1 MKKYRYILL
10 IIAFILLATI
20 VFPSNPAKAEP
31 LPPTIDQPASVDSDS
46 SSIQFIGCGPV
57 YLQAVNAAFEQQV
70 VELVNIERSNAGLPP
85 LKRSDALEA
94 AARYHAKDMA
104 VDQYFSHDS
113 YDAGNIWVCNCF
125 TRMKSFYPGG
135 GWMGENIAAG
145 FSTPASVMEGW
156 MDSQGHRENI
166 LNPHYREI
174 GVGYYAGGPWSHYW
188 VQDFGEQS
196 NSYPIVIDQEKA
208 VTEVPQVELYLYGEG
223 TWNEMRLKNDS
234 DAWSEWK
241 PFAENV
247 QWQLD
252 WVQGI
257 HTVSVELRA
266 SGQTYAGASA
276 SDNIEL
282 TTSGSELGNLPDTIS
297 YVYNLKTHELL
308 PGIVELQPLNV
319 RSDSPIEWQVTNSSG
334 WIEISNTNGTTPD
347 GRLLI
352 QPAEE
357 ALRKIGE
364 YMGSFV
370 VGANSDIQV
379 LGSPKEITV
388 RLIVVECLDNQVF
401 LPTIQK

>member
-1 MKKYRYILL
+1 
-10 IIAFILLATI
+10 
-20 VFPSNPAKAEP
+20 
-31 LPPTIDQPASVDSDS
+31 
-46 SSIQFIGCGPV
+46 
-57 YLQAVNAAFEQQV
+57 
-70 VELVNIERSNAGLPP
+70 
-85 LKRSDALEA
+85 
-94 AARYHAKDMA
+94 
-104 VDQYFSHDS
+104 
-113 YDAGNIWVCNCF
+113 
-125 TRMKSFYPGG
+125 
-135 GWMGENIAAG
+135 MGENIAAG
-145 FSTPASVMEGW
+145 FSTPASVMQGW

-208 VTEVPQVELYLYGEG
+208 VTEVPQVELYLYGKG

-282 TTSGSELGNLPDTIS
+282 TSSGSELGNLPDTIN

-334 WIEISNTNGTTPD
+334 WIEISNTNGTTPN